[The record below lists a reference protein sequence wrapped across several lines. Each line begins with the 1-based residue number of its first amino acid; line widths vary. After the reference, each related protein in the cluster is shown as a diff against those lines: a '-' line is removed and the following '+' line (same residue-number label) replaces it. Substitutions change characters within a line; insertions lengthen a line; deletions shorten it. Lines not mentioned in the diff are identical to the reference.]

1 MTQPDHRTYT
11 SLDSEGEAAVGRIAI
26 WAAWLEQSLAELVSS
41 LINGVNGSGTT
52 ITKDMMASKLID
64 LSKKL
69 LKNDYASIP
78 QDLQHKTT
86 EALTRASLVL
96 QQRNQILHGT
106 VGGTLIP
113 GSTAFHSRKRPGE
126 PNIHNVAELDAMGE
140 RLHSSMEEIF
150 DCSRDI
156 TAHMRTL

>member
-26 WAAWLEQSLAELVSS
+26 WAAWLEQSLAQLAST
-41 LINGVNGSGTT
+41 LTNGVNGSGSI
-52 ITKDMMASKLID
+52 ITNDMMASKLID

-69 LKNDYASIP
+69 LKNEYAAIP
-78 QDLQHKTT
+78 QALQDKTA
-86 EALTRASLVL
+86 EALTRASAAL

-106 VGGTLIP
+106 VGGTMIP
-113 GSTAFHSRKRPGE
+113 GSTAFYSRKRPGDA
-126 PNIHNVAELDAMGE
+126 NFHSAAELDVMGE

-150 DCSRDI
+150 DCSGDI
-156 TAHMRTL
+156 TAHMKNL